1 MNHDDCEQVMP
12 PHLMMV
18 TLHDFYWVSVSVA
31 FDEVMWLTAE
41 QRKIF
46 MTACVLYI
54 AKSLSES
61 ESHCANYLRVIYGNS
76 KIPVLL
82 IQYQY
87 F

>member
-1 MNHDDCEQVMP
+1 M
-12 PHLMMV
+12 
-18 TLHDFYWVSVSVA
+18 A

-61 ESHCANYLRVIYGNS
+61 ELNCANYLYVIYGTSRNTCV
-76 KIPVLL
+76 INTVLIFL
-82 IQYQY
+82 EVI
-87 F
+87 